1 MRLTRQ
7 ILTVCLVFLQFPSE
21 QSVAAHKLTVRR
33 KVPATAENLVKPIY
47 FSADGSSC
55 FLLENQGRLR
65 EISLPGMS
73 TITERNLN
81 VKCSAFGRWEEG
93 FAIYA
98 DATQELIVL
107 DEAFNETGRVKTPGL
122 VGFATAPTLD
132 FGYVIGKNQ
141 IGTVYLKKAKLLKL
155 NTTPLLRAAA
165 RVKRTERPPAPLGF
179 DRATCTLDGK
189 YLVTM
194 ADHRINRFAIK
205 RKGALVWEESG
216 WKIGSS
222 GTPAG
227 LSVGGNPHLVAAPYG
242 TGNSRNLPG
251 HPVSPGY
258 GTFIYDLK
266 KLSVPKVTVTP
277 GAYPEAMGFDGELK
291 LIYAQNFDVDLIVY
305 NHGGA
310 KIAQYELDERNAQAK
325 AFFTHPEGGKL
336 LVLTENSLV
345 WCELPKS
352 VIAKAG

>member
-165 RVKRTERPPAPLGF
+165 HRPGNELPIVLAQPPEPLF
-179 DRATCTLDGK
+179 PL
-189 YLVTM
+189 
-194 ADHRINRFAIK
+194 
-205 RKGALVWEESG
+205 E
-216 WKIGSS
+216 
-222 GTPAG
+222 
-227 LSVGGNPHLVAAPYG
+227 
-242 TGNSRNLPG
+242 
-251 HPVSPGY
+251 
-258 GTFIYDLK
+258 
-266 KLSVPKVTVTP
+266 
-277 GAYPEAMGFDGELK
+277 
-291 LIYAQNFDVDLIVY
+291 
-305 NHGGA
+305 
-310 KIAQYELDERNAQAK
+310 AK
-325 AFFTHPEGGKL
+325 AAEA
-336 LVLTENSLV
+336 VRR
-345 WCELPKS
+345 
-352 VIAKAG
+352 IDR